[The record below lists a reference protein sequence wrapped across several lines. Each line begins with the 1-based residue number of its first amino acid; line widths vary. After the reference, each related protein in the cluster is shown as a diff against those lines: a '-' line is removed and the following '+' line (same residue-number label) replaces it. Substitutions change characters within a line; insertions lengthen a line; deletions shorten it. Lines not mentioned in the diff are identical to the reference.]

1 MKILVTGSAGFIGMH
16 ICQELLALGHTVIG
30 IDNLNDYYDV
40 HLKQSRLDLLSGSER
55 FKNIN
60 LDIADFE
67 SVRASIIDSQPSHV
81 IHLAAQAGVRYS
93 LQNPH
98 VYTQS
103 NLLGFANI
111 LELVREL
118 GVKKFIFASSSSVYG
133 ANKKV
138 PFCEDDGSDY
148 PISYYAATKKANEVM
163 AYSYSHLYK
172 IPIVGLRFFTVYGPW
187 GRPDMSPMIF
197 TKAIIEGAPIKVF
210 NHGKMWRDFTY
221 IDDVVKALVLCLE
234 QDPVSLA
241 NFDKKHINLEAS
253 DPPYQIMNV
262 GNDAP
267 VNLETY
273 ISILEDIIGKQA
285 IKHYEELQKGDV
297 LSTSAD
303 LSRIRN
309 FVGFKPQTDLKV
321 GLEKMVN
328 WYMDYY
334 SKP

>member
-16 ICQELLALGHTVIG
+16 VCQELLAQGHTVIG

-40 HLKQSRLDLLSGSER
+40 KLKQDRLNLMSGNQR
-55 FKNIN
+55 FINLN

-67 SVRASIIDSQPSHV
+67 ILRASVIGLKPTHV

-93 LQNPH
+93 IQNPH
-98 VYTQS
+98 IYTQS
-103 NLLGFANI
+103 NLVGFANM

-118 GVKKFIFASSSSVYG
+118 QVKKFLFASSSSVYG

-138 PFCEDDGSDY
+138 PFSETDHTNY

-172 IPIVGLRFFTVYGPW
+172 IPTVGLRFFTVYGPW

-197 TKAIIEGAPIKVF
+197 TKAIIENSPIKVF
-210 NHGKMWRDFTY
+210 NHGNMSRDFTY
-221 IDDVVKALVLCLE
+221 VDDVVKAVTLCLDKE
-234 QDPVSLA
+234 GVALA
-241 NFDKKHINLEAS
+241 DFDQKQINLEAS
-253 DPPYQIMNV
+253 NPPYQVMNV

-267 VNLETY
+267 IKLEAY
-273 ISILEDIIGKQA
+273 IAVLEDVIGKKA
-285 IKHYEELQKGDV
+285 IKQYESQQKGDV

-303 LSRIRN
+303 VKRINN
-309 FVGFKPQTDLKV
+309 FVGFKPSTDLKT

-328 WYMDYY
+328 WYVDYY
-334 SKP
+334 SKS

>member
-16 ICQELLALGHTVIG
+16 VCQELLALGHTVIG

-67 SVRASIIDSQPSHV
+67 SVRASVIDSQPSHV

-172 IPIVGLRFFTVYGPW
+172 IPTVGLRFFTVYGPW

-197 TKAIIEGAPIKVF
+197 TKAIIEGTPIKVF

-221 IDDVVKALVLCLE
+221 IDDVVKAVVLCLG
-234 QDPVSLA
+234 QDHVSLA

-253 DPPYQIMNV
+253 NPPYQIMNV

-273 ISILEDIIGKQA
+273 ISILEGIIGKQA
-285 IKHYEELQKGDV
+285 IKHYEDQQKGDV